1 MLLFFFKLGSCTCRV
16 GVEGSQCQRSEQG
29 RFFPSLDFMKFEVED
44 MNGTFTAFTPSEGSR
59 ISFTGSGFAI
69 LYPGQFAHT
78 SVADM
83 TLASYEYH
91 AVISYSV
98 RESCFFGSPSK
109 LVLIVNSL
117 SSNDSS
123 EFNIFLD
130 QLPQGSGQAWQSR
143 STLQLF
149 SDEVYNLTLTYHAS
163 DSSGNCSVLVD
174 SLVFIP
180 DVNITRVYTWSSEE
194 TKNQLQSCVR
204 AKTSLS
210 QAQSEPAQCQ
220 GLVFSVSTEIYNGT
234 LREQFFCILDSDK
247 RSCKRIKI
255 YHSFFFSNIIFY
267 SSGDYYGI
275 SVHFNM
281 FSWWF

>member
-1 MLLFFFKLGSCTCRV
+1 MLSFFFKLGSCTCRV

-44 MNGTFTAFTPSEGSR
+44 MNGTFSAFTRSEGSR

-83 TLASYEYH
+83 TLASHEYH
-91 AVISYSV
+91 AVIRYSV

-109 LVLIVNSL
+109 LVLIVNSF

-130 QLPQGSGQAWQSR
+130 QLPQGSGQGWQSR
-143 STLQLF
+143 RTLQLF
-149 SDEVYNLTLTYHAS
+149 SDEVYNLTLTYNAS

-174 SLVFIP
+174 SLVFIA
-180 DVNITRVYTWSSEE
+180 DVNITRVYTGSSEE
-194 TKNQLQSCVR
+194 TQNQLQSCVR
-204 AKTSLS
+204 AKTSLA

-234 LREQFFCILDSDK
+234 LREQFYCNVDSDK

-255 YHSFFFSNIIFY
+255 YNSFFFSNITFY
-267 SSGDYYGI
+267 SSVGCDGI

>member
-1 MLLFFFKLGSCTCRV
+1 
-16 GVEGSQCQRSEQG
+16 
-29 RFFPSLDFMKFEVED
+29 MKFEVED

-59 ISFTGSGFAI
+59 ISFTGSGFAM
-69 LYPGQFAHT
+69 LHPGQFAHT
-78 SVADM
+78 GVADV
-83 TLASYEYH
+83 TLASHEYH
-91 AVISYSV
+91 AVIRYSIT
-98 RESCFFGSPSK
+98 ESCFFGSPSK
-109 LVLIVNSL
+109 FVLIVNSL

-130 QLPQGSGQAWQSR
+130 QLPQGSGQAWQSC

-149 SDEVYNLTLTYHAS
+149 SDEVYNITLSYNAS
-163 DSSGNCSVLVD
+163 DSSDNCSVLVD

-180 DVNITRVYTWSSEE
+180 DVNITRIYTGSSEE

-204 AKTSLS
+204 AKMSLS

-234 LREQFFCILDSDK
+234 LREQFYCYVDSDK

-255 YHSFFFSNIIFY
+255 YNSFFLTNIIFY
-267 SSGDYYGI
+267 SPVGCYGI
-275 SVHFNM
+275 SFHFNM